1 MHYSGSYVSLL
12 KRLLFILL
20 IYSLSRLGFFLY
32 NLGWYTDMGFRDI
45 FTAFAKGVLFD
56 LKTILYIN
64 LVFIL
69 LSVLPFGFVFNAW
82 YQKILK
88 VFFFVTNLVPLGF
101 NIADYEYSKFI
112 GKRSD
117 IIIFGVQ
124 QDVKKQ
130 FGQMALDYWYLVVI
144 LVFFGFIMW
153 KFYPKDTA
161 KRRSIRNIYIIPVF
175 LLFAGLVFLGLRGSF
190 KVKPLLPVAAYNG
203 SPERATLMLNTPFCI
218 IHTIGKEPLEVL
230 HYYSEEELNL
240 YIQKS
245 YIQKDTSRIGSN
257 IVVIIVE
264 SLAPEFVGHLGG
276 DTRFTPFIDSL
287 ASKGISFRYG
297 MSNGRTSQQ
306 AVPSI
311 LVGIPQLMDESIA
324 TSLYQTNSFFSLA
337 DYLKKYSYGAYFF
350 HGGNNGTMGFDKFTG
365 KLGFQ
370 YYGAD
375 EYPDKADHDG
385 SWGIYDGPYLKY
397 CARMLDELPKPFF
410 TAIFTL
416 SSHQPYAIPK
426 DVKHLFTKGKE
437 PIQNA
442 VAYAD
447 YSIRGFFEEV
457 AKADWYKNTLFV
469 ITADHTYPP
478 VEKKFDGFI
487 DEYRIPLIFYHPHE
501 KITADTGKI
510 VQQVDIIPSVA
521 DFLGLGPDLL
531 PRFGKS
537 VFLNEV
543 ARNAIIYN
551 HNSYYLAKKGY
562 YLEMIDGQFRFRDWH
577 DNYVT
582 LPDSVMAD
590 TSLLKAY
597 RQYFNNNMVN
607 NSFFSILANK
617 MGNE

>member
-1 MHYSGSYVSLL
+1 MHYFGSYVSLL
-12 KRLLFILL
+12 KRLMFILL
-20 IYSLSRLGFFLY
+20 IYSLCRLGFFLY
-32 NLGWYTDMGFRDI
+32 NLGWYSDMGMYDI

-64 LVFIL
+64 LVFIF
-69 LSVLPFGFVFNAW
+69 LSLLPFGFIFNHG
-82 YQKILK
+82 YQLMLK

-124 QDVKKQ
+124 EDVKEQ
-130 FGQMALDYWYLVVI
+130 FGQMMLDFWYLAVI

-153 KFYPKDTA
+153 KFYPNSIT
-161 KRRSIRNIYIIPVF
+161 KRQRIKNTYIFPVI
-175 LLFAGLVFLGLRGSF
+175 LLFLGLVFLGLRGSF
-190 KVKPLLPVAAYNG
+190 KVKPLLPVAAYTG

-230 HYYSEEELNL
+230 HYFSDEELDN
-240 YIQKS
+240 YIQKP
-245 YIQKDTSRIGSN
+245 YFQPDTNRIGSN
-257 IVVIIVE
+257 IVILIVE
-264 SLAPEFVGHLGG
+264 SLAPEFVGYLSG

-287 ASKGISFRYG
+287 ASKGLAFRYG

-311 LVGIPQLMDESIA
+311 LAGIPQLMDESIA
-324 TSLYQTNSFFSLA
+324 TSVYQTNSFFSLA
-337 DYLKKYSYGAYFF
+337 DDLKKSGYGAYFF

-365 KLGFQ
+365 KLGYQ
-370 YYGAD
+370 YFGAD

-385 SWGIYDGPYLKY
+385 SWGIYDGPYLQY
-397 CARMLDELPKPFF
+397 CVRMLTGLPKPFF
-410 TAIFTL
+410 AAIFTL

-447 YSIRGFFEEV
+447 YSIRGFFEE
-457 AKADWYKNTLFV
+457 ASKSDWYRNTLFV
-469 ITADHTYPP
+469 ITADHTHPP

-487 DEYRIPLIFYHPHE
+487 DEYRIPIIFYHPQ
-501 KITADTGKI
+501 ISLSADTEQI

-521 DFLGLGPDLL
+521 DFLGLDPDPL

-537 VFLNEV
+537 VFLKE
-543 ARNAIIYN
+543 AERNAIIYN

-562 YLEMIDGQFRFRDWH
+562 YLEMIDGKFRFRDWYDH
-577 DNYVT
+577 PVT
-582 LPDSVMAD
+582 FSGKAMAD
-590 TSLLKAY
+590 TSLIKAY
-597 RQYFNNNMVN
+597 RQYFNHNMVN
-607 NSFFSILANK
+607 NSFLRQ
-617 MGNE
+617 